1 MSHVLAFVAMLWLGM
16 RPWFSR
22 CPPRPLAAP
31 RAAMLWLA
39 MLGGL
44 AIAPDAAANA
54 PGDDAQV
61 ARLQALPEGQPL
73 ARKLQ
78 YFEDAGRALRIADVL
93 GAQQQARF
101 ALADDPLVGK
111 EADRVLWFKLTL
123 QLDRPQDAGRE
134 WALVVPTVST
144 HDLQFYGPFDRNQRA
159 IAPPVTTGMRHAW
172 HTRPLSSEQ
181 MAWRF
186 RLPDMQPYTVYFRV
200 DSTFARIYDVRAWDP
215 VDYLQA
221 TQDKRMFDG
230 ISYGVL
236 LGLVVFGLVLLLVF
250 GEPLHLY
257 YLLSC
262 ACALLAIA
270 GFNGHTLRYPFAD
283 WPAAASAA
291 YTVAPGLWAICK
303 LQFGRHLLRL
313 QHYAPRLDAVVRWM
327 AWLLAA
333 AVVYALWG
341 SHPLLMF
348 RLVQVSVVASTV
360 VLVAGA
366 AMAVRRRY
374 WPAVLYCIG
383 VAVLLAGISAI
394 VVASWGWVAWAPSQ
408 MNVTQAAL
416 VAELVVFA
424 IAMASRLRLVL
435 RSEQA
440 LAVRTQQLVAALGT
454 DALTGAASRSG
465 LQSKADE
472 WLAQQRPF
480 ALLLFDLDGFKTVND
495 RHGHAAGDAVL
506 AELTARLRRQLGPDD
521 LVARL
526 GGDEFAVLVPGRHA
540 GPALAGMASRLIGAA
555 DLPIDYEGRAL
566 QVGMSVG
573 IARHPGD
580 GNSLA
585 MLLRA
590 ADAAMYQSK
599 QRREGPGYSFAE
611 GSTHTAPDPTGSR
624 QAL

>member
-1 MSHVLAFVAMLWLGM
+1 MAMI
-16 RPWFSR
+16 
-22 CPPRPLAAP
+22 
-31 RAAMLWLA
+31 WLA
-39 MLGGL
+39 MLGGCCAGMAGAA
-44 AIAPDAAANA
+44 AIAAGDAAR
-54 PGDDAQV
+54 V
-61 ARLQALPEGQPL
+61 VRLQALPGGQPL
-73 ARKLQ
+73 ARELA
-78 YFEDAGRALRIADVL
+78 YFEDAGRTLSIADVL
-93 GAQQQARF
+93 AAPQQARF

-123 QLDRPQDAGRE
+123 RLDRAQDAGRE

-144 HDLQFYGPFDRNQRA
+144 HDLQFHGPFDRDGHA
-159 IAPPVTTGMRHAW
+159 IAPSVTTGMRHPW
-172 HTRPLSSEQ
+172 STRPLSSEQ

-186 RLPDMQPYTVYFRV
+186 RLPDTQSYTVYFRV

-250 GEPLHLY
+250 GEPLHMY

-283 WPAAASAA
+283 WPSAASAA
-291 YTVAPGLWAICK
+291 YTVAPGLWTICK

-313 QHYAPRLDAVVRWM
+313 QHYAPRLDVVVRWM

-333 AVVYALWG
+333 AVAYALWG

-360 VLVAGA
+360 ILVAGA

-394 VVASWGWVAWAPSQ
+394 VVASWGWVAWTPSQ

-416 VAELVVFA
+416 VVELVVFA

-435 RSEQA
+435 RSEQD
-440 LAVRTQQLVAALGT
+440 LAVRTRQLVAALGT

-480 ALLLFDLDGFKTVND
+480 ALLLLDLDGFKTVND

-506 AELTARLRRQLGPDD
+506 AELTARLQRRLGPDD
-521 LVARL
+521 VVARL
-526 GGDEFAVLVPGRHA
+526 GGDEFAVFVPGRHA
-540 GPALAGMASRLIGAA
+540 ASELAGIAGRLIGAA
-555 DLPIDYEGRAL
+555 GSPIDHEGRSL

-573 IARHPGD
+573 IAQYPGD

-590 ADAAMYQSK
+590 ADGAMYRSK
-599 QRREGPGYSFAE
+599 QRHEGPAYSFA
-611 GSTHTAPDPTGSR
+611 GRAAQPAGDAPGPAAPQERPFGAEETG
-624 QAL
+624 AT

>member
-1 MSHVLAFVAMLWLGM
+1 MSHVLALVAVLRLGM
-16 RPWFSR
+16 RSWFSR
-22 CPPRPLAAP
+22 CPRRQPPAAP
-31 RAAMLWLA
+31 RVAVLWLA
-39 MLGGL
+39 LLGGL
-44 AIAPDAAANA
+44 ALAPHAIADAS
-54 PGDDAQV
+54 GDGPHV
-61 ARLQALPEGQPL
+61 ARLQALPGGQPL
-73 ARKLQ
+73 ASKLQ
-78 YFEDAGRALRIADVL
+78 YFEDAGRALAIADVL
-93 GAQQQARF
+93 GARQQARF

-144 HDLQFYGPFDRNQRA
+144 HDLQFYGPFDRNRRA
-159 IAPPVTTGMRHAW
+159 IAPPVTTGMRHPW
-172 HTRPLSSEQ
+172 STRPLSSEQ

-186 RLPDMQPYTVYFRV
+186 QLPDQQPYTVYFRV

-440 LAVRTQQLVAALGT
+440 LAVRTRQLVAALGT

-540 GPALAGMASRLIGAA
+540 EPALAGLATRLIGAA
-555 DLPIDYEGRAL
+555 DSPIDYEGRAL

-599 QRREGPGYSFAE
+599 QRREGPAYSFA
-611 GSTHTAPDPTGSR
+611 GGAAHDPTGNR
-624 QAL
+624 QAV

>member
-1 MSHVLAFVAMLWLGM
+1 MAMI
-16 RPWFSR
+16 
-22 CPPRPLAAP
+22 
-31 RAAMLWLA
+31 WLA
-39 MLGGL
+39 MLGGCCAGMAGAA
-44 AIAPDAAANA
+44 AIAAGDAAR
-54 PGDDAQV
+54 V
-61 ARLQALPEGQPL
+61 VRLQALPGGQPL
-73 ARKLQ
+73 ARELA
-78 YFEDAGRALRIADVL
+78 YFEDAGRTLSIADVL
-93 GAQQQARF
+93 AAPQQARF

-123 QLDRPQDAGRE
+123 RLDRAQDAGRE

-144 HDLQFYGPFDRNQRA
+144 HDLQFHGPFDRDGHA
-159 IAPPVTTGMRHAW
+159 IAPSVTTGMRHPW
-172 HTRPLSSEQ
+172 STRPLSSEQ

-186 RLPDMQPYTVYFRV
+186 RLPDTQSYTVYFRV

-250 GEPLHLY
+250 GEPLHMY

-283 WPAAASAA
+283 WPSAASAA
-291 YTVAPGLWAICK
+291 YTVAPGLWTICK

-313 QHYAPRLDAVVRWM
+313 QHYAPRLDVVVRWM

-341 SHPLLMF
+341 SRPLLMF

-360 VLVAGA
+360 ILVAGA

-394 VVASWGWVAWAPSQ
+394 VVASWGWVAWTPSQ

-416 VAELVVFA
+416 VVELVVFA

-435 RSEQA
+435 RSEQD
-440 LAVRTQQLVAALGT
+440 LAVRTRQLVAALGT

-480 ALLLFDLDGFKTVND
+480 ALLLLDLDGFKTVND

-506 AELTARLRRQLGPDD
+506 AELTARLQRRLGPDD
-521 LVARL
+521 VVARL
-526 GGDEFAVLVPGRHA
+526 GGDEFAVFVPGRHA
-540 GPALAGMASRLIGAA
+540 ASELAGIAGRLIGAA
-555 DLPIDYEGRAL
+555 GSPIDHEGRSL

-573 IARHPGD
+573 IAQYPGD

-590 ADAAMYQSK
+590 ADGAMYRSK
-599 QRREGPGYSFAE
+599 QRHEGPAYSFA
-611 GSTHTAPDPTGSR
+611 GRAAQPAGDAPGPAG
-624 QAL
+624 QVGVP